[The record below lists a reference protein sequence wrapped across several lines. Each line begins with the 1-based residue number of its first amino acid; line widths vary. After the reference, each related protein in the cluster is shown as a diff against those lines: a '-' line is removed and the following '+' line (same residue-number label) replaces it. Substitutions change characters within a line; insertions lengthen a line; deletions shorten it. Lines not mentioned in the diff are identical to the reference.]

1 MNHDRSVQGGF
12 VDLHGERY
20 YKIGNMD
27 QMRPFFMS
35 VVSSG
40 DHWLFVSSSG
50 CLSAGRIRPENA
62 LFPYR
67 PVDQIHENNENTGS
81 KTIIKVDGQQWEPF
95 NRFHDGRYDTERN
108 LYKSATGD
116 KLIFEEINRSLQL
129 SFQYSWHTSEQ
140 FGFIRT
146 ATLNNLADDSRAITL
161 VDGLQNI
168 LPSGAPKNE
177 VLSNGALVDAYK
189 WNERLKDST
198 IALFTMYARLSDRA
212 EPAESLLS
220 TVVFSLD
227 DDAHQIWLSS
237 RQLNDFRQGR
247 VVEDEMLTRGV
258 RGSFLIEKSI
268 TLAANV
274 SNEWMMVADIDKTQ
288 SDVTALRDTLKNS
301 DALRQAIL
309 ESVAA
314 NQQDLRNLM
323 AASDGFQLTNE
334 ETTSVHHYA
343 NVLFNGMRGGVIEN
357 NYHLDKADVIKS
369 LRNSNHAV
377 AQRHKAL
384 LNDLAEPFTHA
395 ELLSVA
401 KMTGDL
407 QFERLCYE
415 YLPLTFGRRH
425 GDPSRPWNHYE
436 IKLKDDKG
444 DRLLSYQGNWRDIFQ
459 NWEATALSYP
469 ELIPSFLS
477 KFVNASTVDGYNPY
491 RVTKDGIDWE
501 VLEPENPWSNIGYW
515 GDHQIIYLL
524 KFLEQ
529 AEKYHEQGLKALL
542 NRNIFSYANVP
553 YRLCSV
559 DQLFIDSKNT
569 VTFDETLNAQIEQKV
584 AELGNDARM
593 LLTDD
598 NEVYMVNLTEKVLVP
613 LLAKLSNLVLDGGIW
628 LNTQRPEWNDA
639 NNAIVGNGLSMVTL
653 YYMRRYVTFLQRM
666 LAESATEV
674 ELSHQVCLWMRS
686 VTNILVD
693 AVAAIE
699 ANKVTAEFRKELLIR
714 LAQSA
719 QAHRDY
725 VYQYGFSGKC
735 EASLEDI
742 KELLSAS
749 LVVLDRTIASNL
761 REDGL
766 YNAYNILGFSDN
778 ALEVETLYPMLEGQ
792 VSALS
797 AGVLSPE
804 QAAQLME
811 NLFNSPM
818 YREDQNSFILYPDR
832 HLTPFMEKNCI
843 SAEQV
848 ASSAVLSAMLE
859 NDDRRLINKDMHG
872 VCHFH
877 PSLENNGHLRA
888 AIASVQGDYSEQ
900 PAAAWQA
907 VEALYET
914 VFNHKAFT
922 GRSGTMFGY
931 EGVGSI
937 YWHMVS
943 KLLLAVQENYLR
955 AEQLN
960 ANSAATQQLA
970 DFYYRVREG
979 IGFNKTP
986 ENYGAFPTDPYS
998 HTPKHAGAQQPGM
1011 TGQVK
1016 EEVIT
1021 RFGELGVEVNN
1032 GAITIHP
1039 TLLRSQEFLTEQGIF
1054 ACRTVSG
1061 ETLTIVVAEGALAFT
1076 LCQVPFIYQRNT
1088 ETEQGSVTLT
1098 LTDGTEH
1105 SLNNLF
1111 IPACWSQHI
1120 FARDNVVAQ
1129 VQVQLPASLLLK

>member
-1 MNHDRSVQGGF
+1 MNHDRSVQGSF

-129 SFQYSWHTSEQ
+129 SFQYSWHTSEH

-268 TLAANV
+268 TLAANAR
-274 SNEWMMVADIDKTQ
+274 NEWMMVADIDKTQ

-314 NQQDLRNLM
+314 NQQDLRKLM

-377 AQRHKAL
+377 AQRHEAL

-742 KELLSAS
+742 EELLSAS

-766 YNAYNILGFSDN
+766 YNAYNILSFSDN

-859 NDDRRLINKDMHG
+859 NDDRRLINQDMHG

-900 PAAAWQA
+900 PAEAWQA

-1054 ACRTVSG
+1054 TCRAVSG
-1061 ETLTIVVAEGALAFT
+1061 ETLTIAVAEDALAFT

-1088 ETEQGSVTLT
+1088 ETEQGSITLT

>member
-146 ATLNNLADDSRAITL
+146 AKLNNLADDSRAITL

-357 NYHLDKADVIKS
+357 NYHLNKADVIKS

-377 AQRHKAL
+377 AQRHEAL

-401 KMTGDL
+401 KVTGDL

-529 AEKYHEQGLKALL
+529 AEKYHERGLKALL

-742 KELLSAS
+742 KELLSVS

-960 ANSAATQQLA
+960 ASSAATQQLA
-970 DFYYRVREG
+970 DFYYRVRDG

-1061 ETLTIVVAEGALAFT
+1061 ETLTIAVAEGALAFT
-1076 LCQVPFIYQRNT
+1076 LCQVPFIYQRST
-1088 ETEQGSVTLT
+1088 EIEQGSITLT